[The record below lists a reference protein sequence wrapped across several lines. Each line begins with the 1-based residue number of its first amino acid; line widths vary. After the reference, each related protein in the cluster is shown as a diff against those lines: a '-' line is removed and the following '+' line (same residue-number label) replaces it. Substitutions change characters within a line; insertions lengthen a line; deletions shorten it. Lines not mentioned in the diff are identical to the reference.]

1 MKVMNCHFRA
11 MKRILAGIKRTP
23 GRAPACASEPTS
35 DCRSATLGPSP
46 NPKESIMRSLTL
58 QLIGVLAAASVPF
71 TSVALAGQDQGMGM
85 GMGGMGTGTGMCM
98 GMGNAMPMMD
108 SNKDGKISREEHRA
122 GADAMFTAMDT
133 DKDGFLTRAEMAA
146 AHAPMQHRH

>member
-1 MKVMNCHFRA
+1 
-11 MKRILAGIKRTP
+11 
-23 GRAPACASEPTS
+23 
-35 DCRSATLGPSP
+35 
-46 NPKESIMRSLTL
+46 MRSLTL

-71 TSVALAGQDQGMGM
+71 TSVALAGQDQ
-85 GMGGMGTGTGMCM
+85 GTGMCM

-146 AHAPMQHRH
+146 AHAPMPHRH

>member
-1 MKVMNCHFRA
+1 
-11 MKRILAGIKRTP
+11 
-23 GRAPACASEPTS
+23 
-35 DCRSATLGPSP
+35 
-46 NPKESIMRSLTL
+46 MRSLTL

-85 GMGGMGTGTGMCM
+85 GGMGTGMCM

-108 SNKDGKISREEHRA
+108 SNKDGKISREEHHA

-146 AHAPMQHRH
+146 AHAPMPHRH